1 MLESKRLI
9 MSKPKLSFSEEL
21 YRIHSN
27 KLATQYTPKRKHKTI
42 EDTKKML
49 NAWANYWD
57 NNNHGYFIFIEKE
70 SDAVI
75 GSGGAE
81 KMEFANKEYF
91 NLYYRL
97 DPKATGKGY
106 AIEAIMKIINW
117 LHYEID
123 NILPFVIRTD
133 KDNSASINLAHRL
146 EFKRD
151 VNFDNF
157 TDEGDVFFFKNLT

>member
-1 MLESKRLI
+1 
-9 MSKPKLSFSEEL
+9 
-21 YRIHSN
+21 
-27 KLATQYTPKRKHKTI
+27 
-42 EDTKKML
+42 
-49 NAWANYWD
+49 
-57 NNNHGYFIFIEKE
+57 
-70 SDAVI
+70 
-75 GSGGAE
+75 
-81 KMEFANKEYF
+81 
-91 NLYYRL
+91 L

-123 NILPFVIRTD
+123 NTLPFVIRTD